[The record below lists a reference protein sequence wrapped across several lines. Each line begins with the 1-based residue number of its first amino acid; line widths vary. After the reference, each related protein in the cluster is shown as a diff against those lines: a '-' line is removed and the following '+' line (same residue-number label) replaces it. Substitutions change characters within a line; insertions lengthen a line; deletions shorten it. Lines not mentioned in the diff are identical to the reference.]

1 MRNVSDKSYRKNQN
15 TDFMLKKLFPHENR
29 AVYEI
34 IWKNMVEPERPQMT
48 I

>member
-1 MRNVSDKSYRKNQN
+1 MFQNRVVEKIKTHISCSVSFFS
-15 TDFMLKKLFPHENR
+15 FENR

-34 IWKNMVEPERPQMT
+34 IWKNMLELDRPQMT